1 MKIIVAAALA
11 VGVEMTG
18 RTTAIAIAVGAL
30 LFGGGTAH
38 ADDMDD
44 AFLKFLAQHGVKC
57 GTPTP
62 PFARCQRTG
71 GPADLIMDGHA
82 ICNDFASGNDLATER
97 KGILAATTG
106 NLTPLQVDALMTA
119 SLVAYCPEYEYL
131 AGG

>member
-1 MKIIVAAALA
+1 MKIIVALAFTLAAVFGA
-11 VGVEMTG
+11 GVA
-18 RTTAIAIAVGAL
+18 R
-30 LFGGGTAH
+30 

-44 AFLKFLAQHGVKC
+44 AFLKYLAAHGVKC

-82 ICNDFASGNDLATER
+82 ICDFANGNDLATER

-106 NLTPLQVDALMTA
+106 NLTPLQIDALMTA